1 MMSGRIVLLL
11 KAENLEGGQQ
21 KASGKGPILE
31 LDNHIL
37 LGFQIA
43 QPIYETAARYGL
55 ALEFID
61 VEALVVI

>member
-1 MMSGRIVLLL
+1 MVIIGL
-11 KAENLEGGQQ
+11 
-21 KASGKGPILE
+21 LE

-37 LGFQIA
+37 LGFQVA
-43 QPIYETAARYGL
+43 HPIYETAARYGL